1 MRRAVDGWE
10 KLKQHLDTSI
20 VVPNQNLFKIANE
33 ATTFEKSFS
42 LSNDVLKHGVQSV
55 TDLMVRP
62 GLINLDFADVETVMS
77 SMGKA
82 MMGTGEA
89 EGENRAIAAT
99 ELALNNP
106 LIDDYSLKGAKG
118 LLVNITG
125 GEDIKLF
132 EVDQAV
138 NKIRAEVDPEAEL
151 IFGAIKDQNLNG
163 KMRVSIV
170 ATALDGDSAK
180 TESVVNNVH
189 RIHTRN
195 SGYSENIQSNNNL
208 PNMPGPASIQGAT
221 ALQLDREINENQN
234 TLIAST
240 SENQNILKKDE
251 DIASGVSLENAAY
264 FENNKDLN
272 NTNRGENLEE
282 TVIEEISVY
291 EKKSDDLPEVENQD
305 EVTPQLFSDEDNL
318 ETSSEGNNDEI
329 LKNEE
334 EEDFEIPAFLRKQKF

>member
-1 MRRAVDGWE
+1 M
-10 KLKQHLDTSI
+10 LD
-20 VVPNQNLFKIANE
+20 
-33 ATTFEKSFS
+33 
-42 LSNDVLKHGVQSV
+42 
-55 TDLMVRP
+55 P
-62 GLINLDFADVETVMS
+62 G
-77 SMGKA
+77 
-82 MMGTGEA
+82 
-89 EGENRAIAAT
+89 
-99 ELALNNP
+99 
-106 LIDDYSLKGAKG
+106 
-118 LLVNITG
+118 
-125 GEDIKLF
+125 
-132 EVDQAV
+132 
-138 NKIRAEVDPEAEL
+138 
-151 IFGAIKDQNLNG
+151 
-163 KMRVSIV
+163 
-170 ATALDGDSAK
+170 
-180 TESVVNNVH
+180 
-189 RIHTRN
+189 
-195 SGYSENIQSNNNL
+195 
-208 PNMPGPASIQGAT
+208 SIQGAT

-272 NTNRGENLEE
+272 NANRDENLEE

>member
-1 MRRAVDGWE
+1 
-10 KLKQHLDTSI
+10 
-20 VVPNQNLFKIANE
+20 
-33 ATTFEKSFS
+33 
-42 LSNDVLKHGVQSV
+42 
-55 TDLMVRP
+55 
-62 GLINLDFADVETVMS
+62 
-77 SMGKA
+77 
-82 MMGTGEA
+82 
-89 EGENRAIAAT
+89 
-99 ELALNNP
+99 
-106 LIDDYSLKGAKG
+106 
-118 LLVNITG
+118 
-125 GEDIKLF
+125 
-132 EVDQAV
+132 
-138 NKIRAEVDPEAEL
+138 
-151 IFGAIKDQNLNG
+151 
-163 KMRVSIV
+163 
-170 ATALDGDSAK
+170 
-180 TESVVNNVH
+180 
-189 RIHTRN
+189 
-195 SGYSENIQSNNNL
+195 
-208 PNMPGPASIQGAT
+208 MPGPASIQGAT

>member
-1 MRRAVDGWE
+1 M
-10 KLKQHLDTSI
+10 
-20 VVPNQNLFKIANE
+20 
-33 ATTFEKSFS
+33 
-42 LSNDVLKHGVQSV
+42 
-55 TDLMVRP
+55 
-62 GLINLDFADVETVMS
+62 
-77 SMGKA
+77 
-82 MMGTGEA
+82 
-89 EGENRAIAAT
+89 
-99 ELALNNP
+99 
-106 LIDDYSLKGAKG
+106 
-118 LLVNITG
+118 
-125 GEDIKLF
+125 F

-170 ATALDGDSAK
+170 ATALDEDSVK
-180 TESVVNNVH
+180 TKSVVNNVH

-195 SGYSENIQSNNNL
+195 SGYSEKIQSNNNL
-208 PNMPGPASIQGAT
+208 PNMLDPGSIQGAT

-272 NTNRGENLEE
+272 NANRDENLEE

>member
-1 MRRAVDGWE
+1 MPA
-10 KLKQHLDTSI
+10 
-20 VVPNQNLFKIANE
+20 A
-33 ATTFEKSFS
+33 S
-42 LSNDVLKHGVQSV
+42 LSPWAQEVLQA
-55 TDLMVRP
+55 RP
-62 GLINLDFADVETVMS
+62 GLVEKPIIISQT
-77 SMGKA
+77 
-82 MMGTGEA
+82 
-89 EGENRAIAAT
+89 
-99 ELALNNP
+99 
-106 LIDDYSLKGAKG
+106 
-118 LLVNITG
+118 
-125 GEDIKLF
+125 
-132 EVDQAV
+132 
-138 NKIRAEVDPEAEL
+138 
-151 IFGAIKDQNLNG
+151 
-163 KMRVSIV
+163 
-170 ATALDGDSAK
+170 
-180 TESVVNNVH
+180 
-189 RIHTRN
+189 
-195 SGYSENIQSNNNL
+195 NNNL
-208 PNMPGPASIQGAT
+208 PNMLDPGSIQGAT

-272 NTNRGENLEE
+272 NANRDENLEE